1 MAEDFKQKIISHLQ
15 KNGPSLLVQ
24 LSKVIEKDTILTGA
38 LLSDLAKSKKIKV
51 SFLKYGTS
59 PYYYLPGQEAMLE
72 RLLYPTLK
80 EKEKEVFD
88 LLKKKQIL
96 KDSLLEPAQRVAIRL
111 LKDFAI
117 PVQVKKDDTE
127 ILFWKWHTLSDEE
140 AKEKILNL
148 ISGKKEEK
156 PLEVKKGIE
165 PLVQETK
172 PQPKTEVK
180 ELKKEIKGSKA
191 EIQKPLAKTENKTET
206 QKESKKEAKHKA
218 DFYATLISHLQNLGA
233 EIISE
238 QVIKKNKEI
247 NLVLNAPSSLGKVRF
262 FAKALNKKKI
272 TNADISLAYNEAQQ
286 TGLPLLMI
294 SSGEFPKKAN
304 EFVSKKLK
312 GHVLFMNIK

>member
-59 PYYYLPGQEAMLE
+59 PYYYLPGQETMLE

-88 LLKKKQIL
+88 MLKRKQIL
-96 KDSLLEPAQRVAIRL
+96 KDSLLEPAQRVIVRM
-111 LKDFAI
+111 LKDFAV

-127 ILFWKWHTLSDEE
+127 ILFWKWHSLSDEE

-148 ISGKKEEK
+148 ISEKKEEK
-156 PLEVKKGIE
+156 SLEIKKE
-165 PLVQETK
+165 TRLLAETK
-172 PQPKTEVK
+172 PQSKTEAK
-180 ELKKEIKGSKA
+180 EKTKIQESKI
-191 EIQKPLAKTENKTET
+191 IQSSLAKTETKTET
-206 QKESKKEAKHKA
+206 QREHKKEAKKA
-218 DFYATLISHLQNLGA
+218 DFYTTLISHLQNLGA
-233 EIISE
+233 EIIGE
-238 QVIKKNKEI
+238 QIIKKNKEVNFI
-247 NLVLNAPSSLGKVRF
+247 LNAPSSLGKVRF

-286 TGLPLLMI
+286 VGLPLLMI

-312 GHVLFMNIK
+312 GYALFMNIK